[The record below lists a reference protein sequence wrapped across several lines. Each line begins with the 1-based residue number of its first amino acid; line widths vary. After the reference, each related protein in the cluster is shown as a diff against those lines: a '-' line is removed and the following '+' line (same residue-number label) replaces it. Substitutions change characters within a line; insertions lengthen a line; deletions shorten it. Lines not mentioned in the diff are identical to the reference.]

1 MTARLTPWICAV
13 VVGMLGLLPGSAAAA
28 PGDVDFS
35 FGGGTGK
42 AVVDL
47 GGDDS
52 GNDVVLQP
60 DGRILVGGTD
70 DNVGFVAARF
80 TNPAAQLDPTF
91 GGGTGHTTSNF
102 PDGANAI
109 ALQSDGK
116 IVLAGNTGPNMGAAR
131 YLNPQGVLDTS
142 YGLGTGGSV
151 MDFSGFDRG
160 NDLAL
165 QSDGKILVAGTANA
179 TVANSDFAV
188 ARLLNPQGTFDT
200 SYGGGTGK
208 SQVDLVSSDTD
219 VARAMALQ
227 TDGKILV
234 AGYTNGFGGNDFAL
248 LRLTNP
254 GGVPDPGFRLGT
266 GKAISDLGGTDDEAQ
281 AVLQQPDG
289 KILLAG
295 FTNAGG
301 TRDFVVIRLA
311 NPQGN
316 LDPTFGNS
324 SGNRAIANF
333 GGSDTGLDMALQPDG
348 KIVVAGYTDVGGD
361 TDFAVARFMPN
372 GALDTSFGS
381 GGKSIFDLG
390 GNDFG
395 AALALQPDG
404 KSVVAG
410 STDAGSGVLTNVALA
425 RFVGGEPTGYIRP
438 KSATEI
444 RIPLVPAFRQCTS
457 ANRTH
462 GPPLVNPSC
471 NPPVQQSDNLTV
483 GTPDANS
490 AAANSEGSVRLEV
503 LAGTPGP
510 PDDSD
515 VAMALHMTDVRC
527 RAGVATCGSA
537 NSAGGADYTGE
548 LYLFYGATGRL
559 TDKYN
564 DATGSAGATE
574 MGTVQDFTFNG
585 ATATC
590 SSTPSTAI
598 GATCSFSTTA
608 NAVLPGTVK
617 DGKRAIWQPNSSIF
631 VSDGGTDG
639 DAQSPPNQ
647 TFATQGIF
655 VP

>member
-1 MTARLTPWICAV
+1 
-13 VVGMLGLLPGSAAAA
+13 
-28 PGDVDFS
+28 
-35 FGGGTGK
+35 
-42 AVVDL
+42 
-47 GGDDS
+47 
-52 GNDVVLQP
+52 
-60 DGRILVGGTD
+60 
-70 DNVGFVAARF
+70 
-80 TNPAAQLDPTF
+80 
-91 GGGTGHTTSNF
+91 
-102 PDGANAI
+102 
-109 ALQSDGK
+109 
-116 IVLAGNTGPNMGAAR
+116 
-131 YLNPQGVLDTS
+131 VLDTT
-142 YGLGTGGSV
+142 YGLGTGASV
-151 MDFSGFDRG
+151 MDFAGFDRG
-160 NDLAL
+160 NDVAL
-165 QSDGKILVAGTANA
+165 QTDGKILVAGTANA
-179 TVANSDFAV
+179 TAANSDFGV

-208 SQVDLVSSDTD
+208 SQVDLNASSTD

-234 AGYTNGFGGNDFAL
+234 AGYTNAFGTNDFAL
-248 LRLTNP
+248 VRLTNP

-295 FTNAGG
+295 FTNAAG
-301 TRDFVVIRLA
+301 TRDFAVIRVV
-311 NPQGN
+311 NPQGT
-316 LDPTFGNS
+316 LDPTFGNTT
-324 SGNRAIANF
+324 GNRALANF
-333 GGSDTGLDMALQPDG
+333 GGSDAGLDMALQSDG

-372 GALDTSFGS
+372 GALDTTFGT
-381 GGKSIFDLG
+381 GGKAIFDLG
-390 GNDFG
+390 GNDLG
-395 AALALQPDG
+395 TALALQTDG
-404 KSVVAG
+404 RIVVAG

-425 RFVGGEPTGYIRP
+425 RFIGGEPTGYIRP
-438 KSATEI
+438 KSATEM
-444 RIPLVPAFRQCTS
+444 RIPLVPAFAQCTS

-471 NPPVQQSDNLTV
+471 NPPAQRSDNLTI

-490 AAANSEGSVRLEV
+490 AAANSEGSVRLA
-503 LAGTPGP
+503 LLPGTPGP

-515 VAMALHMTDVRC
+515 VAITLQMTDVRC
-527 RAGVATCGSA
+527 KAGVATCGSA
-537 NSAGGADYTGE
+537 NSVGGADYTGE
-548 LYLFYGATGRL
+548 LYVFYGATGRL

-564 DATGSAGATE
+564 DATGSVGATE

-585 ATATC
+585 GTATC

-598 GATCSFSTTA
+598 GATCSVSTTA